1 MATKNFTL
9 PLTGAWVR
17 VSGNTDTPL
26 LISSATSARI
36 EVGTSNTTA
45 DPAVPGHE
53 ITVGTGSHPLVLTGL
68 AQYVFARYRSGSTA
82 VTLVVDG
89 SSV

>member
-9 PLTGAWVR
+9 PVTGAWVQ

-26 LISSATSARI
+26 LISSATAARI
-36 EVGTSNTTA
+36 EVGTSNTTTA
-45 DPAVPGHE
+45 PSVVGHE
-53 ITVGTGSHPLVLTGL
+53 ITVGVGSAPLVLTDI